1 MTTDILT
8 AARQC
13 LGTPFRHQ
21 GRQVGVGLDCAGVA
35 IHVARAIGVA
45 HLDVSGYGR
54 TPAHGQLEQA
64 LEDQPCLERVPSPYD
79 RQPGDL
85 LLMRFARDPQHLA
98 ICAGETMIHGWESVG
113 RCVEHPL
120 DATWRRRIVAVAEF
134 VDADDG
140 ADADGLVD
148 SDASD
153 DGGPSAGART

>member
-1 MTTDILT
+1 MMTTDDILT

-21 GRQVGVGLDCAGVA
+21 GRQVGFGLDCAGVA

-64 LEDQPCLERVPSPYD
+64 LEDQPCLERVALGD
-79 RQPGDL
+79 RQTGDL

-98 ICAGETMIHGWESVG
+98 ICAGETIIHAYESVG
-113 RCVEHPL
+113 VCCEHRL
-120 DATWRRRIVAVAEF
+120 SGLWAARIVRVYRF
-134 VDADDG
+134 RG
-140 ADADGLVD
+140 I
-148 SDASD
+148 
-153 DGGPSAGART
+153 P